1 MYRFAS
7 ESSSRRREGGER
19 FGLVWWREP
28 GHVGRWGQG
37 RRSKAGSRSEDGALR
52 LGAGDFLSSLG
63 AGGGGDKQRAV
74 AVGDLRVA
82 LPEAKQ
88 GPDISLSLS
97 LFFGSWTGIGREE
110 GRQIQTPPRPTN
122 HPSSAYLPGFSGHGS
137 PATTRPHHPLFSFS
151 HNTIIKSPGDVCA
164 YLDSR

>member
-7 ESSSRRREGGER
+7 ESSSRRREGDER

-97 LFFGSWTGIGREE
+97 FLVRGRGSGGRKA
-110 GRQIQTPPRPTN
+110 GRYKHHPARQIIRRLLIFQVFRVMDHRPLHGLITRFS
-122 HPSSAYLPGFSGHGS
+122 PLAIIQSSKAPEMFV
-137 PATTRPHHPLFSFS
+137 R
-151 HNTIIKSPGDVCA
+151 I
-164 YLDSR
+164 

>member
-97 LFFGSWTGIGREE
+97 FLVRGRGSGGRKA
-110 GRQIQTPPRPTN
+110 GRYKHHPARQIIRRLLIFQVFRVMDHRPLHGLITRFS
-122 HPSSAYLPGFSGHGS
+122 PLAIIQSSKAPEMFV
-137 PATTRPHHPLFSFS
+137 R
-151 HNTIIKSPGDVCA
+151 I
-164 YLDSR
+164 

>member
-7 ESSSRRREGGER
+7 ESSSRRREGDER
-19 FGLVWWREP
+19 FGLVWF
-28 GHVGRWGQG
+28 GG
-37 RRSKAGSRSEDGALR
+37 GSRDTSDGGGR
-52 LGAGDFLSSLG
+52 GGAQKRDRDRSMARCDWARGISSSLG

-82 LPEAKQ
+82 LPAAKQ
-88 GPDISLSLS
+88 GPDISLS

-122 HPSSAYLPGFSGHGS
+122 HPSSAYLPGFW
-137 PATTRPHHPLFSFS
+137 FVD
-151 HNTIIKSPGDVCA
+151 GDQ
-164 YLDSR
+164 

>member
-7 ESSSRRREGGER
+7 ESSSRRRDGDER
-19 FGLVWWREP
+19 FGLVWF
-28 GHVGRWGQG
+28 GG
-37 RRSKAGSRSEDGALR
+37 GSRDTSDGGGR
-52 LGAGDFLSSLG
+52 GGAQKRDRDRRMARCDWARGISSPLG

-97 LFFGSWTGIGREE
+97 FLVRGRGSGGRKA
-110 GRQIQTPPRPTN
+110 GRYKHHPARQIIRRLLIFQVFRVMDHRPLHGLITRFS
-122 HPSSAYLPGFSGHGS
+122 PLAIIQSSKAPEMFV
-137 PATTRPHHPLFSFS
+137 R
-151 HNTIIKSPGDVCA
+151 I
-164 YLDSR
+164 